1 MTDERKFAL
10 EMKELIIEYANNLQ
24 EVERLDQTIECQ
36 ARNVAELK
44 ERRAE
49 LKSKVDRL
57 DNLKAFLVPNDRK
70 LLEYRLRHPNQGQDE
85 VIKRLGMTPQA
96 YDRQWRGILHLLV
109 DAMMMESMR
118 TESGADE

>member
-49 LKSKVDRL
+49 LKAKVDRL
-57 DNLKAFLVPNDRK
+57 DNLKAFLVPSDRK
-70 LLEYRLRHPNQGQDE
+70 LLEYRLLHPNQGQGE
-85 VIKRLGMTPQA
+85 VIKRLGMTPQG
-96 YDRQWRGILHLLV
+96 YDRQWRRILHLLV
-109 DAMMMESMR
+109 DAMMMEAM
-118 TESGADE
+118 TCE